1 MRLGNDKWENSEIE
15 KGSDFN
21 NFNTQEIVTR
31 YLWFLDVFIILVG
44 FSVVVPISILDLVV
58 AQSVFRLN
66 TKVGQL
72 KKIPNYT

>member
-15 KGSDFN
+15 KASDFN

-66 TKVGQL
+66 TKVG
-72 KKIPNYT
+72 